1 MRKDKSYFFLAG
13 GKKFLNGDKPD
24 QDTFEDLTDS
34 VTFPKE
40 VSDRSKVSEA
50 GLSKTTIDTKVN
62 AGDDTD
68 QAGISPTGF
77 TTFVK
82 PSQLW
87 RLTTSDSQVTLTPI
101 TRVPTASA
109 DSENGDLIQ
118 DIEIS
123 INPSMP
129 TITVTDADNGLTLTG
144 TIVEL
149 GGTLTK
155 ATTID
160 GGGYAFSLNNIDTFG
175 STGDFLSFLYNDRID
190 LVSNDSIKIEGA
202 ASFQVRTP
210 NVVAATATV
219 NQVLTLT
226 NVSGA
231 VEFQDVSLVG
241 SDSIYTTD
249 GDISGNRILN
259 NLGFSIT
266 FQNGSDH
273 IITNYTNIYHYA
285 TAQHQLTADQILLSV
300 TAGTGKIRIATPN
313 VNAGLASVGYVLTLS
328 NIDGECEWT
337 DVSGVITDTNIYD
350 NNGTLSGNRDLNGL
364 GNNLSFNTIGTF
376 FVGNSTETITLVS
389 DLNTTISAGANLVL
403 EGSAN
408 LKLVPQNNATASNGD
423 ILVRQDATGVVTYQP
438 QSYVQVVTPV
448 TVIPTYSIT
457 NGDSILASVH
467 GKGTQPSVEV
477 WEDVSGGFGTQWN
490 QVYVNAAG
498 PLTDLILDNSGN
510 VYIGAIDNTRIFRII
525 IKR

>member
-101 TRVPTASA
+101 TRVPTADA

-123 INPSMP
+123 INPAMP

-273 IITNYTNIYHYA
+273 IITGYNNIYHYA
-285 TAQHQLTADQILLSV
+285 TSQQQLTADQLLLSV
-300 TAGTGKIRIATPN
+300 TAGTGKIRIATPD
-313 VNAGLASVGYVLTLS
+313 VNGGSVSVGYVLTLS

-408 LKLVPQNNATASNGD
+408 LKLVPQNNATANNGD

-438 QSYVQVVTPV
+438 QSYVQVVNPV
-448 TVIPTYSIT
+448 TSIPAYSIT
-457 NGDSILASVH
+457 NGETILASVH

-477 WEDVSGGFGTQWN
+477 WEDVRGGFGTQWN
-490 QVYVNAAG
+490 QVNVDAAG
-498 PLTDLILDNSGN
+498 TLTDLILDNSGN
-510 VYIGAIDNTRIFRII
+510 VYIGADTNARIFRII

>member
-101 TRVPTASA
+101 TRVPTADA

-123 INPSMP
+123 INPTMP

-160 GGGYAFSLNNIDTFG
+160 GASFDFSLNNIGTFG
-175 STGDFLSFLYNDRID
+175 STGDFLNFLYNDRID
-190 LVSNDSIKIEGA
+190 LVSNDVIKIEGA
-202 ASFQVRTP
+202 TSFQVRTP
-210 NVVAATATV
+210 NDRDWETY
-219 NQVLTLT
+219 L
-226 NVSGA
+226 
-231 VEFQDVSLVG
+231 
-241 SDSIYTTD
+241 Y
-249 GDISGNRILN
+249 
-259 NLGFSIT
+259 
-266 FQNGSDH
+266 
-273 IITNYTNIYHYA
+273 Y
-285 TAQHQLTADQILLSV
+285 LS
-300 TAGTGKIRIATPN
+300 
-313 VNAGLASVGYVLTLS
+313 
-328 NIDGECEWT
+328 
-337 DVSGVITDTNIYD
+337 
-350 NNGTLSGNRDLNGL
+350 
-364 GNNLSFNTIGTF
+364 
-376 FVGNSTETITLVS
+376 
-389 DLNTTISAGANLVL
+389 
-403 EGSAN
+403 
-408 LKLVPQNNATASNGD
+408 
-423 ILVRQDATGVVTYQP
+423 
-438 QSYVQVVTPV
+438 
-448 TVIPTYSIT
+448 
-457 NGDSILASVH
+457 
-467 GKGTQPSVEV
+467 
-477 WEDVSGGFGTQWN
+477 
-490 QVYVNAAG
+490 
-498 PLTDLILDNSGN
+498 
-510 VYIGAIDNTRIFRII
+510 
-525 IKR
+525 

>member
-1 MRKDKSYFFLAG
+1 
-13 GKKFLNGDKPD
+13 
-24 QDTFEDLTDS
+24 
-34 VTFPKE
+34 
-40 VSDRSKVSEA
+40 
-50 GLSKTTIDTKVN
+50 
-62 AGDDTD
+62 
-68 QAGISPTGF
+68 
-77 TTFVK
+77 
-82 PSQLW
+82 
-87 RLTTSDSQVTLTPI
+87 
-101 TRVPTASA
+101 
-109 DSENGDLIQ
+109 
-118 DIEIS
+118 
-123 INPSMP
+123 
-129 TITVTDADNGLTLTG
+129 
-144 TIVEL
+144 
-149 GGTLTK
+149 
-155 ATTID
+155 
-160 GGGYAFSLNNIDTFG
+160 
-175 STGDFLSFLYNDRID
+175 
-190 LVSNDSIKIEGA
+190 
-202 ASFQVRTP
+202 VRTP

-273 IITNYTNIYHYA
+273 IITGYNNIYHYA
-285 TAQHQLTADQILLSV
+285 TSQQQLTADQLLLSV
-300 TAGTGKIRIATPN
+300 TAGTGKIRIATPD
-313 VNAGLASVGYVLTLS
+313 VNGGLVSVGYVLTLS

-408 LKLVPQNNATASNGD
+408 LKLVPQNNATANNGD

-438 QSYVQVVTPV
+438 QSYVQVVNPV
-448 TVIPTYSIT
+448 TSIPAYSIT
-457 NGDSILASVH
+457 NGETILASVH
-467 GKGTQPSVEV
+467 GKGTQ
-477 WEDVSGGFGTQWN
+477 WN
-490 QVYVNAAG
+490 QVNVDAAG
-498 PLTDLILDNSGN
+498 TLTDLILDNSGN
-510 VYIGAIDNTRIFRII
+510 VYIGADTNARIFRII